1 MSKKWYEYLVTF
13 GPPSDASPPP
23 SDEPA
28 ALPQEAPPTP
38 AQRVADIAAAVPPS
52 PQFSQ
57 PVANALSFD
66 DIYAAAGIDVPAHRY
81 SILKIAE
88 MLESEHLRGMAAP
101 VKRSSILV
109 ALDAAGVKVDEII
122 KDAVRRDRALDA
134 FEALQQRAL
143 EKLEADKTRE
153 IGRIQAEM
161 DRYLAEQQALLEQ
174 NRQEVEREKH
184 RLCAW
189 CDAKRRE
196 EQRIAL
202 AVSYFALDQPITVSP
217 AEEAAPPAEKAV
229 QSS

>member
-1 MSKKWYEYLVTF
+1 MDKKWYEYFVTL
-13 GPPSDASPPP
+13 GPPAGEAPAPTDESDAQPPE
-23 SDEPA
+23 S
-28 ALPQEAPPTP
+28 PPTP
-38 AQRVADIAAAVPPS
+38 AQRVADIAAAVPP
-52 PQFSQ
+52 PPEFTQ

-66 DIYAAAGIDVPAHRY
+66 DIYQAAGIEVPAHRY
-81 SILKIAE
+81 SILKVAD
-88 MLESEHLRGMAAP
+88 MLESEHIRGMAAP

-143 EKLEADKTRE
+143 EKLEADKNKE

-161 DRYLAEQQALLEQ
+161 DRHLAEQKALLEKS
-174 NRQEVEREKH
+174 RQEVAREKD
-184 RLCAW
+184 RLRAW
-189 CDAKRRE
+189 REAKRRE
-196 EQRIAL
+196 EQRIAA

-217 AEEAAPPAEKAV
+217 AEEAAPPPEKAV